1 LPVGFVALAVIVA
14 PGATAIGAVLPFNV
28 RAVVDVGVEAG
39 AVEVPTVIG
48 ALVPKRVRES
58 LANSRAS
65 YVPAGVV
72 AGIV

>member
-1 LPVGFVALAVIVA
+1 VGDVTGEGVEAGV
-14 PGATAIGAVLPFNV
+14 T
-28 RAVVDVGVEAG
+28 VDVGVEAG
-39 AVEVPTVIG
+39 AVGVPTVIG